1 MPGSPGTNWWKAVF
15 GSGQYR
21 DANLAVSGGGEDN
34 AYHVS
39 FNYLDQE
46 GTAAFNRLQ
55 RGGVRINTAF
65 NMGRTSVGENIT
77 ASRDRGYGGLDDG
90 ALGENNIIGKNIMQ
104 QPVVRSTI
112 STGTSPP
119 GRPSASPT

>member
-77 ASRDRGYGGLDDG
+77 ASRDRSYGGLAG
-90 ALGENNIIGKNIMQ
+90 AATGGNNNIGQNDQ
-104 QPVVRSTI
+104 LPTV
-112 STGTSPP
+112 GP
-119 GRPSASPT
+119 GHRLHRDMR